1 MTRVLRRQ
9 LEERSS
15 RRNTSGGECFLYR
28 CGVPHSSHQCCFVIE
43 SKEHL
48 PITRPSSSRLH
59 PYKPLLEGVG
69 TAKGSQIPGLTSIR
83 MATSLVILALG
94 TLPGRV
100 QGLSVNTPQHVTQCE
115 ATTIQWNGGVGPYD
129 LTISPPDSDP
139 QNVVSFSGLT
149 GRTFSW
155 DTNKPAGSNLTIFL
169 TDGND
174 GTLAQ
179 SSPFIVGPSQNDSCL
194 GSQPGGSSA
203 PPITTTS
210 STTITT
216 SSSSLDT
223 IDSAPTPTPSSSSR
237 PSTSN
242 PRQPP
247 TSSPS
252 TSAVSTSVVVGS
264 SKSTAATSGA
274 ERTNSNATST
284 PPISVSSASYNT
296 TSSAQGTPS
305 DPTLSPMTSAARA
318 QSPPTTTSIGLPEPS
333 QSTAERHRLSTGAVV
348 GIAVGSF
355 GSIISLLVCW
365 LICRRRRAAAPAK
378 SSGGEPTRL
387 HSVER
392 HSLTSALVV
401 KVPVFPPQPTTPSAK
416 GAHLRPEHSRS
427 TESTPRLPAQTRSS
441 QQSHREVLHS
451 ATDPPPPPVERA
463 QSIVPSDR
471 YSALVA
477 LAGAAPPVSIALLQR
492 TSNSAQSARTPQ
504 SRPSTREPRYETD
517 GGVRLAGGPLGAAL
531 DDDVLSDVHSTFPPP
546 YDTY

>member
-1 MTRVLRRQ
+1 
-9 LEERSS
+9 
-15 RRNTSGGECFLYR
+15 
-28 CGVPHSSHQCCFVIE
+28 
-43 SKEHL
+43 
-48 PITRPSSSRLH
+48 
-59 PYKPLLEGVG
+59 
-69 TAKGSQIPGLTSIR
+69 

-115 ATTIQWNGGVGPYD
+115 STTIKWNGGVGPYD

-149 GRTFSW
+149 GLTFSW
-155 DTNKPAGSNLTIFL
+155 DTNKPTGSNLTIFL

-179 SSPFIVGPSQNDSCL
+179 SSPFIVGPSQDDSCL
-194 GSQPGGSSA
+194 GSQPGGSST
-203 PPITTTS
+203 PPITTT

-252 TSAVSTSVVVGS
+252 TSAVSTSVIAGS

-284 PPISVSSASYNT
+284 PPISISSASYNT

-333 QSTAERHRLSTGAVV
+333 QSTAERHTLSTGAVV

-378 SSGGEPTRL
+378 SSG
-387 HSVER
+387 
-392 HSLTSALVV
+392 VV

-427 TESTPRLPAQTRSS
+427 TESTPRLPAQTHSS

-504 SRPSTREPRYETD
+504 SLPATREPRYETD